1 MFNKKGKSKGGD
13 ALNKSR
19 SSASEVVLDPL
30 SEKEIAEEL
39 EKQLSLHSSKAST
52 DKLNEP
58 LIQPETDDLMP

>member
-39 EKQLSLHSSKAST
+39 EKQLSLHSIKDS
-52 DKLNEP
+52 
-58 LIQPETDDLMP
+58 